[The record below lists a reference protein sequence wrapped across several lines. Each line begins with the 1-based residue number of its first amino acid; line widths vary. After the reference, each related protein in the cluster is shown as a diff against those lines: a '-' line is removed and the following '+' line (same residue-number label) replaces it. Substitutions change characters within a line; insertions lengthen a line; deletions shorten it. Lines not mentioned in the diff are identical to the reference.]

1 MITGVRSLRAL
12 AHGGVF
18 ILTQKTMAN
27 YKNKIIP
34 YRKDLRDKARE
45 LRNHSTLAEILLWQQ
60 LQHRQLLSYQFHRQ
74 VPMLN
79 YIVDFYCHELLLA
92 IEVDGNTHEYKV
104 GYDTIRQREIEAY
117 GVSFLRFDDKEV
129 KQNIKWVL
137 NEIYYWITERQNKHP
152 SGSPQGESSQ

>member
-1 MITGVRSLRAL
+1 
-12 AHGGVF
+12 
-18 ILTQKTMAN
+18 MAN

-34 YRKDLRDKARE
+34 YRKDLKEKARE
-45 LRNHSTLAEILLWQQ
+45 LRKQSTLAEILLWQQ
-60 LQHRQLLSYQFHRQ
+60 IQNRQFLGYQFHRQ

-104 GYDTIRQREIEAY
+104 SYDTIRQREIEAY

-137 NEIYYWITERQNKHP
+137 NEIYYWITERQKEHP
-152 SGSPQGESSQ
+152 SGSPPGESFQ

>member
-1 MITGVRSLRAL
+1 
-12 AHGGVF
+12 
-18 ILTQKTMAN
+18 MAN

-60 LQHRQLLSYQFHRQ
+60 IKNRQLLGYQFHRQ

-104 GYDTIRQREIEAY
+104 SYDKIRQREIEAY

-137 NEIYYWITERQNKHP
+137 NEIYYWITERQKEHP
-152 SGSPQGESSQ
+152 SDSPQGESSQ

>member
-1 MITGVRSLRAL
+1 
-12 AHGGVF
+12 
-18 ILTQKTMAN
+18 MAN

-34 YRKDLRDKARE
+34 YRKDLKEKARE

-60 LQHRQLLSYQFHRQ
+60 IKNRQLLGYQFHCQ

-104 GYDTIRQREIEAY
+104 SYDKMRQREIEAY
-117 GVSFLRFDDKEV
+117 GINFLRFDDKEV

-137 NEIYYWITERQNKHP
+137 NEIYHWITERQKEHP
-152 SGSPQGESSQ
+152 SNSPQGESSQ

>member
-1 MITGVRSLRAL
+1 
-12 AHGGVF
+12 
-18 ILTQKTMAN
+18 MAN

-34 YRKDLRDKARE
+34 YRKDLKEKARE

-60 LQHRQLLSYQFHRQ
+60 IKNRQLLGYQFHCQ

-104 GYDTIRQREIEAY
+104 GYDKFRQREIEAY
-117 GVSFLRFDDKEV
+117 GVSFLRFNDKEV

-137 NEIYYWITERQNKHP
+137 NEIYYWITERQSKHP